1 MRFLTVYTLR
11 QQICIPKH
19 YGVQKRTE
27 QEGQGEGEAAGLR
40 HRTGDGAGQVAALLN
55 LNNFLLCL
63 IYYCFYMAF
72 SLFCD
77 VALTR

>member
-40 HRTGDGAGQVAALLN
+40 HRPGDGAGQVAALL
-55 LNNFLLCL
+55 F
-63 IYYCFYMAF
+63 
-72 SLFCD
+72 
-77 VALTR
+77 